1 MCLDNYIEILDYNG
15 DGYNK
20 TLSFQSWR
28 VAFLNFAE
36 KFRKNNFK
44 YLEKHSCTD
53 EVFVLLE
60 GSAVLVL
67 GKELEKVN
75 LEKNKLYN
83 VKMNV
88 WHNIILEEESKV
100 LIIENEDTSME
111 NTEYFYI

>member
-1 MCLDNYIEILDYNG
+1 MSTSDYIEILDYDG

-36 KFRKNNFK
+36 KFRKENFK
-44 YLEKHSCTD
+44 YLERHSCTD

-60 GSAVLVL
+60 GNATLLLS
-67 GKELEKVN
+67 KELQKVE

-88 WHNIILEEESKV
+88 WHNIILSEDAKL
-100 LIIENEDTSME
+100 LIVENDDTSTD